1 MSKDSDVAAGIH
13 QFDHLSSKGYTDVLA
28 RLMQL
33 IKRQVFT
40 LDTMPIAPKFT
51 SAYALVALTCSFGAG
66 MEIVELTLV

>member
-1 MSKDSDVAAGIH
+1 MSKGSDVAAGIH
-13 QFDHLSSKGYTDVLA
+13 QFDHLSSKGYTDA